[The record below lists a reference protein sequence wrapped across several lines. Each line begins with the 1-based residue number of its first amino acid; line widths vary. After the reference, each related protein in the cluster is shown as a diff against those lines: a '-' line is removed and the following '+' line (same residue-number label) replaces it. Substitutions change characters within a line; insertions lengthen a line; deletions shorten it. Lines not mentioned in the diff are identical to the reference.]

1 MDSILSTLKSIK
13 ECIVLIKEEIDI
25 FENMKEIKINL
36 SEYLKSIIKIDESIT
51 NIKELFYPKVPSQHS
66 LRMELIHHIEININ
80 NINKMLIDCKEWYN
94 LVNNW
99 KCCSISCWKMMTL
112 DKPSVIEERMKHSFE
127 GVGLLLEKL
136 INLEKDIMGSAINIV
151 NPIMRKVW
159 VRSLGTDEIN
169 NSHINGNILAET
181 LYAMLKEE
189 EHIIKYKFEKE
200 YINKQLIIKFIK
212 YLDSLSGFEPNNNIS
227 INEINQYKTT
237 NSNCNSVRALLNID
251 FINRKPK

>member
-1 MDSILSTLKSIK
+1 MDSIISTLKSIK

-25 FENMKEIKINL
+25 FENMKEIKIEL
-36 SEYLKSIIKIDESIT
+36 SEYLKSIIKMDESIT
-51 NIKELFYPKVPSQHS
+51 NIKELFYPKVPVQHN

-80 NINKMLIDCKEWYN
+80 NINKMLIECKEWYN
-94 LVNNW
+94 VVNNW
-99 KCCSISCWKMMTL
+99 KCCSASCWKMMTL

-136 INLEKDIMGSAINIV
+136 INLERDMMGSAINIV
-151 NPIMRKVW
+151 NPIMKKIW

-189 EHIIKYKFEKE
+189 EPINKYKFERE
-200 YINKQLIIKFIK
+200 YINKQLIMKFVR
-212 YLDSLSGFEPNNNIS
+212 YLDSLSGFEPNNSIS

-237 NSNCNSVRALLNID
+237 NINSNSVRALLNID
-251 FINRKPK
+251 FINKKPK